1 MPASPV
7 AEPSPFVG
15 SEVPM
20 SAPALVS
27 RSAAIGLKIAAV
39 LAFLAPLA
47 TRIVVGWAFYLTGS
61 GKWAHFD
68 NTVTFFTELGIPVP
82 QANAAFVATLELVG
96 GVCLILGLLTR
107 LFATGLASTMVVALL
122 TADKARFVE
131 SWSTAS
137 EISPTDISAFVFLL
151 FFMWLALYGPGVVS
165 LDYFLARW
173 LKLGGK
179 PKAV

>member
-1 MPASPV
+1 
-7 AEPSPFVG
+7 
-15 SEVPM
+15 M

-68 NTVTFFTELGIPVP
+68 NTVTFFTELGIPFP
-82 QANAAFVATLELVG
+82 QANAALVSTLELVV
-96 GVCLILGLLTR
+96 GVAIILGLLTR
-107 LFATGLASTMVVALL
+107 LFATGLATTMVVALL
-122 TADKARFVE
+122 TADKQRFVE

-137 EISPTDISAFVFLL
+137 DISPTDISSFVFLL
-151 FFMWLALYGPGVVS
+151 FFLWLALYGPGVLS
-165 LDYFLARW
+165 LDYLLARW
-173 LKLGGK
+173 LGVGRK
-179 PKAV
+179 PKAA